1 MNNYKITFISSQEF
15 DEKIQGTELFK
26 DCKLTKINGLTGIE
40 TTTIVLQAVSSVIS
54 FLSLIIQYETYKSQ
68 KIDIKGQNSVHI
80 VNNDQKAQK
89 YVTVK
94 GPYGLEFTNVPM
106 QDLPELIE
114 IIKSHQEKR

>member
-1 MNNYKITFISSQEF
+1 M
-15 DEKIQGTELFK
+15 
-26 DCKLTKINGLTGIE
+26 
-40 TTTIVLQAVSSVIS
+40 
-54 FLSLIIQYETYKSQ
+54 SLITQYETYKSQ

-89 YVTVK
+89 YITVK
-94 GPYGLEFTNVPM
+94 GSYGLEFTNVPM

>member
-15 DEKIQGTELFK
+15 DEEIQKSELFK
-26 DCKLTKINGLTGIE
+26 DCKINKINGLTGIE

-54 FLSLIIQYETYKSQ
+54 FLSLIIQYETYKSR
-68 KIDIKGQNSVHI
+68 KIDVKEHNSEHI
-80 VNNDQKAQK
+80 VSNDQKKQK
-89 YVTVK
+89 YITVK

>member
-15 DEKIQGTELFK
+15 DEKIQRTELFK
-26 DCKLTKINGLTGIE
+26 DCKMNKINGLTGIE

-68 KIDIKGQNSVHI
+68 KTDAKEQDTVHI
-80 VNNDQKAQK
+80 INNDKNVQK
-89 YVTVK
+89 YITVK

>member
-15 DEKIQGTELFK
+15 DEEIQKSELFK
-26 DCKLTKINGLTGIE
+26 DCKINKINGLTGIE

-54 FLSLIIQYETYKSQ
+54 FLSLIIQYETYKSR
-68 KIDIKGQNSVHI
+68 KIDVKEHNSEHI
-80 VNNDQKAQK
+80 VNNDQKKQK
-89 YVTVK
+89 YITVK

>member
-1 MNNYKITFISSQEF
+1 MN
-15 DEKIQGTELFK
+15 
-26 DCKLTKINGLTGIE
+26 KINGLTGIE

-68 KIDIKGQNSVHI
+68 KTDAKEQDTVHI
-80 VNNDQKAQK
+80 INNDKNVQK
-89 YVTVK
+89 YITVK

>member
-15 DEKIQGTELFK
+15 DEKIQRTELFK
-26 DCKLTKINGLTGIE
+26 DCKINKINGLTGVE

-68 KIDIKGQNSVHI
+68 KTDAKEQETVHI
-80 VNNDQKAQK
+80 INNDKNVQK
-89 YVTVK
+89 YITVK
-94 GPYGLEFTNVPM
+94 GPYGLEFINVPM